1 MDLAKEEIRI
11 IKVREDLSGRRYGSL
26 IVIKQAE
33 DGTVAGKNVPKWLCK
48 CDCGNF
54 KEILGDSLKRG
65 KTISCGCKKGNKHYK
80 SKNEYDIEDFEYG
93 VLYIK
98 NQVIKFDI
106 EDYETIKEYSWAI
119 CKIKKNYSFI
129 RGSKNGKVTILSR
142 LVMNCDEGLQVD
154 HINHDPFDNR
164 KSNLRIVTVSQNN
177 MNKDVRVDNTS
188 GYTGVALSKTPGKY
202 IANIK
207 VNQKRIHL
215 GTFSCIEDAIAA
227 RLNAEKKYF
236 KEYSFKNSKNLS
248 NKNNN

>member
-98 NQVIKFDI
+98 NQAIKYDI
-106 EDYETIKEYSWAI
+106 EDYETIKE
-119 CKIKKNYSFI
+119 
-129 RGSKNGKVTILSR
+129 
-142 LVMNCDEGLQVD
+142 
-154 HINHDPFDNR
+154 
-164 KSNLRIVTVSQNN
+164 
-177 MNKDVRVDNTS
+177 
-188 GYTGVALSKTPGKY
+188 
-202 IANIK
+202 
-207 VNQKRIHL
+207 
-215 GTFSCIEDAIAA
+215 
-227 RLNAEKKYF
+227 
-236 KEYSFKNSKNLS
+236 
-248 NKNNN
+248 

>member
-98 NQVIKFDI
+98 NQAIKYDI

-119 CKIKKNYSFI
+119 CKTKKKLFFYS
-129 RGSKNGKVTILSR
+129 
-142 LVMNCDEGLQVD
+142 
-154 HINHDPFDNR
+154 R
-164 KSNLRIVTVSQNN
+164 K
-177 MNKDVRVDNTS
+177 
-188 GYTGVALSKTPGKY
+188 
-202 IANIK
+202 
-207 VNQKRIHL
+207 
-215 GTFSCIEDAIAA
+215 
-227 RLNAEKKYF
+227 
-236 KEYSFKNSKNLS
+236 
-248 NKNNN
+248 